1 MEEIIIYRADDGTD
15 FDDEYDCRFYEWQ
28 CSVRDEQSPQVVL
41 MDANYKRL
49 PLDHTDS
56 YNDVYYIFIGDE
68 KSAHF
73 LYDIWDCDMVDTYRP
88 DFLCGYK
95 VKTGLY
101 AYDEEDE
108 KWYHLGD
115 KLEEIQREADRCMRT
130 VNEWFGGI

>member
-28 CSVRDEQSPQVVL
+28 CSVKDEQSPQVVL
-41 MDANYKRL
+41 MDVNYKRL

-68 KSAHF
+68 RSAHF
-73 LYDIWDCDMVDTYRP
+73 LADIWDCDMVDTYRP
-88 DFLCGYK
+88 DFLCRYT

-101 AYDEEDE
+101 AWDEENE

>member
-1 MEEIIIYRADDGTD
+1 MEEIIIYRADDGTN

-28 CSVRDEQSPQVVL
+28 CSVRDEESPQVVL
-41 MDANYKRL
+41 MDVNYKRL

-56 YNDVYYIFIGDE
+56 YTDVYYIFIGDE
-68 KSAHF
+68 KSARF
-73 LYDIWDCDMVDTYRP
+73 LYDIWDCDMVGTYRP

-101 AYDEEDE
+101 AYDVENE

>member
-28 CSVRDEQSPQVVL
+28 CSVKDEESPQVVL
-41 MDANYKRL
+41 MDVNYKRL
-49 PLDHTDS
+49 PLDHTES
-56 YNDVYYIFIGDE
+56 YSDVYYIFIGDE

-73 LYDIWDCDMVDTYRP
+73 LYDIWDFDMVDAYRP

-101 AYDEEDE
+101 AYDCEDE

-115 KLEEIQREADRCMRT
+115 RLEEIQQEADRCMRT

>member
-28 CSVRDEQSPQVVL
+28 CSVKDEESPQVVL

-49 PLDHTDS
+49 PLDHTES
-56 YNDVYYIFIGDE
+56 YSDVYYIFIGDE

-73 LYDIWDCDMVDTYRP
+73 LYDIWDFDMVDVYRP
-88 DFLCGYK
+88 DFLCGY
-95 VKTGLY
+95 TINPGLY
-101 AYDEEDE
+101 AYDEADE
-108 KWYHLGD
+108 NWYHLGER
-115 KLEEIQREADRCMRT
+115 LAEIQHDADRCMET

>member
-1 MEEIIIYRADDGTD
+1 MEEIIIYRANDGTD
-15 FDDEYDCRFYEWQ
+15 FDYEYDCQFYEWQ

-41 MDANYKRL
+41 MDVNYKRL

-56 YNDVYYIFIGDE
+56 YTDVYYIFIGDE
-68 KSAHF
+68 KSARF
-73 LYDIWDCDMVDTYRP
+73 LYDIWDCDMVGTYRP

-95 VKTGLY
+95 IKTGLY
-101 AYDEEDE
+101 AYDVENE